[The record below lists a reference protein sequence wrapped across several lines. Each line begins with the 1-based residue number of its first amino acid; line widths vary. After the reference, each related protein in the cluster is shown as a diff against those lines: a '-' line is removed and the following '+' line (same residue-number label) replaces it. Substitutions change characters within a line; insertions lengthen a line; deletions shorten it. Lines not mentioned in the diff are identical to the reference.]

1 MSTVRSGQYCGTEH
15 RHVDL
20 MEFSTPLPRRG
31 RSIGRSVVLCSLVA
45 CGVLGIAFA
54 VRSHT
59 SLGLAVGA
67 VKPGSIVRTARLPT
81 RPASLLRRGLPSF
94 RDRSVSRRS
103 LAMRAVDAPSS
114 ETSDLRC
121 RIDEI
126 DKCSVAELQVLYVDA
141 LWNYYNGGKDKLTD
155 EEFDRIKNEL
165 CWQGSGFPTLRRF
178 EIEFVQASL
187 SYYRGEPVVTDEKYE
202 ELKKKIR
209 ESGKRKDVTAM
220 LLYTKGQEA
229 LSPEQF
235 ENFAAEMQA
244 IGVDVCLQGKDLQ
257 CTLSD
262 TTDKLQNDIRKIVQ
276 MYSAIGAIPQIISIG
291 AWALISLIAGGPAGV
306 VATAPSGLPASG
318 AAGALI
324 TSFILKYLKL
334 DKPELLTGTC
344 PCCESEVAAFFGP
357 ETSKTQEVKCQTC
370 STTMTFDE
378 QLGRITSAGGFEY
391 LSNNATDQG
400 VVFNT
405 RDIVRGVAGAMSSV
419 LPTISSPELRKSE
432 KKLAKGEKEPL
443 GDQLTTG
450 IFAWAILLG
459 YALFGEQFVGRVRG
473 KGIAL
478 HSGVINDFCKEFSIP
493 NKMRQKY
500 IQTAKKNGHD
510 LGFLVPGG
518 YFGDG
523 LAGEVAMKWWRSTGW

>member
-20 MEFSTPLPRRG
+20 MGNLLPRTMTVRTQRYIHLSNPVRNHHTLFGSEFSTPLPRRG

-405 RDIVRGVAGAMSSV
+405 RDIVRGVSYINTPSRNNQMSTLSTINLGDV
-419 LPTISSPELRKSE
+419 ATYTMIMSRWPVQCQVSFLPYLLPNLGNLRRSLQRAKRSPLGTSSPRES
-432 KKLAKGEKEPL
+432 
-443 GDQLTTG
+443 
-450 IFAWAILLG
+450 LLG
-459 YALFGEQFVGRVRG
+459 LFYSATLSSE
-473 KGIAL
+473 
-478 HSGVINDFCKEFSIP
+478 SS
-493 NKMRQKY
+493 
-500 IQTAKKNGHD
+500 
-510 LGFLVPGG
+510 
-518 YFGDG
+518 
-523 LAGEVAMKWWRSTGW
+523 S